1 MFDEDRNKINIDSS
15 SFLFLLYKIKDE
27 VEKLILYIEE
37 LQEKEK
43 ERVNK

>member
-15 SFLFLLYKIKDE
+15 SFLLHLYKIKDE

>member
-1 MFDEDRNKINIDSS
+1 MFKEDPTKINIDSS
-15 SFLFLLYKIKDE
+15 SFLLHLYKIKDE

-43 ERVNK
+43 ERVKK